1 MKLQRSMNRWYHSSR
16 IRKIIRL
23 SNLSSYTWV
32 TLFLLML
39 ASCKVTHVVKCE
51 CKCPHIAHPSC
62 PIDHTW
68 YNPINRV
75 YGIIDDT
82 TNIPSRHRNVPFLPN
97 IKLSYP
103 PKGDSTSYIRP
114 EQWYQKA
121 DTSNSEFQGE
131 FHIPFDSSEA
141 IFKISTERNFKL
153 DLKSVKEE

>member
-1 MKLQRSMNRWYHSSR
+1 MKLQRSINRWADSSR

-23 SNLSSYTWV
+23 AKLSSYTWV

-51 CKCPHIAHPSC
+51 CKCFLNESI
-62 PIDHTW
+62 
-68 YNPINRV
+68 
-75 YGIIDDT
+75 
-82 TNIPSRHRNVPFLPN
+82 LPN

-103 PKGDSTSYIRP
+103 PKGDSTWGIRP
-114 EQWYQKA
+114 IQWYQKG
-121 DTSNSEFQGE
+121 DTSNSEFHGE

-153 DLKSVKEE
+153 DLKSVKE